1 MKTVNANEALALD
14 ITETALNVEFKEIR
28 INGEYSATVGNDR
41 SIPTFDKLLAPFV
54 DLSNAMQSEFNP
66 SIKLMRSSH
75 GADGTIYS
83 ISMPYKM
90 IKLGERDTEC
100 RIVRHGS
107 LNSSCSD
114 RFGLQMLVQICSNG
128 MMGWKSE
135 GNAVT
140 RFTANWQGLSNERIQ
155 FALDGFSGMKQHYI
169 QLADDLK
176 AIRLSAP
183 EVDKR
188 LERIVKGDSKR
199 SENIREEIR
208 ELFVSGKGN
217 RGENSWDLFNAVT
230 EYENHFKSYR
240 NTNGVSSDENRA
252 KGVLSIDTDKLAELV
267 A

>member
-1 MKTVNANEALALD
+1 MKNVNANEALALD
-14 ITETALNVEFKEIR
+14 ITETPLNVEFKEVR

-54 DLSNAMQSEFNP
+54 DLSNAMQCEFNP

-75 GADGTIYS
+75 GTDGTIYS
-83 ISMPYKM
+83 ISMPYKT
-90 IKLGERDTEC
+90 IDLGERETEC

-114 RFGLQMLVQICSNG
+114 RFGLQMLVQVCSNG

-140 RFTANWQGLSNERIQ
+140 RFTANWQGISQGRIDL
-155 FALDGFSGMKQHYI
+155 ALGSFDSMQAHYVE
-169 QLADDLK
+169 LANDLK
-176 AIRLSAP
+176 AIRLTS
-183 EVDKR
+183 EGVTDR
-188 LERIVKGDSKR
+188 LNRIVKGESKR
-199 SENIREEIR
+199 AENIREEIR

-217 RGENSWDLFNAVT
+217 RGQSSWDLFNAVT
-230 EYENHFKSYR
+230 EYENHHKVYR
-240 NTNGVSSDENRA
+240 NTNGVSSAENRA
-252 KGVLSIDTDKLAELV
+252 KGVLALDTDKLASLV

>member
-1 MKTVNANEALALD
+1 MKKVNAEEVLALD
-14 ITETALNVEFKEIR
+14 ITEHALNVEFKEVR
-28 INGEYSATVGNDR
+28 INGEYSATVGSDR
-41 SIPTFDKLLAPFV
+41 AVPTFEQLLDPFV
-54 DLSNAMQSEFNP
+54 KLSNGMQTEFNP
-66 SIKLMRSSH
+66 TVNLMRSSH
-75 GADGTIYS
+75 GAEGTLYN
-83 ISMPYKM
+83 ISMPFGTVD
-90 IKLGERDTEC
+90 LGGRSTEC
-100 RIVRHGS
+100 RISRFGS

-114 RFGLQMLVQICSNG
+114 KFGLQMLVQICSNG

-135 GNAVT
+135 GTAVT

-176 AIRLSAP
+176 AIRLSAR
-183 EVDKR
+183 EV
-188 LERIVKGDSKR
+188 E
-199 SENIREEIR
+199 
-208 ELFVSGKGN
+208 SGKGN

>member
-1 MKTVNANEALALD
+1 MKKVNAEEVLALD
-14 ITETALNVEFKEIR
+14 ITEHALNVEFKEVR
-28 INGEYSATVGNDR
+28 INGEYSATVGSDR
-41 SIPTFDKLLAPFV
+41 AVPTFEQLLDPFV
-54 DLSNAMQSEFNP
+54 KLSNGMQTEFNP
-66 SIKLMRSSH
+66 TVNLMRSSH
-75 GADGTIYS
+75 GAEGTLYN
-83 ISMPYKM
+83 ISMPFGTVD
-90 IKLGERDTEC
+90 LGGRSTEC
-100 RIVRHGS
+100 RISRFGS

-114 RFGLQMLVQICSNG
+114 KFGLQMLVQICSNG

-135 GNAVT
+135 GTAVT

-183 EVDKR
+183 EVDER